1 MKEKAIGHLVKTN
14 PKRTQTKP
22 IFKSDDRRQS
32 TALAMTRIEH
42 LPMGHLRWSIQN
54 RESNKAE
61 NLQKETVQ
69 MFDERLKTAK
79 NIIWGGIAM
88 GVTFELVG
96 LAGLIAGL
104 AGKVG
109 TNTMIFC
116 AVLTLSGAH
125 LPLVAKL
132 LYWGTNIELHVLEEL
147 KQIQLEIAE
156 LAGKNRPADN

>member
-1 MKEKAIGHLVKTN
+1 
-14 PKRTQTKP
+14 
-22 IFKSDDRRQS
+22 
-32 TALAMTRIEH
+32 
-42 LPMGHLRWSIQN
+42 
-54 RESNKAE
+54 
-61 NLQKETVQ
+61 

-79 NIIWGGIAM
+79 NIIWGSVAM
-88 GVTFELVG
+88 GVAFELVG

-132 LYWGTNIELHVLEEL
+132 LYWGTNIELHVLKEL
-147 KQIQLEIAE
+147 KEIQLEIAE
-156 LAGKNRPADN
+156 LAGKNRPAEN

>member
-1 MKEKAIGHLVKTN
+1 MAIFGFTAAGKTN
-14 PKRTQTKP
+14 PNKANFQTE
-22 IFKSDDRRQS
+22 SQS
-32 TALAMTRIEH
+32 GFDIGR
-42 LPMGHLRWSIQN
+42 
-54 RESNKAE
+54 AE

-69 MFDERLKTAK
+69 MFDKRLKTAK
-79 NIIWGGIAM
+79 NIIWGSVAM
-88 GVTFELVG
+88 GVAFELVG

-104 AGKVG
+104 AGKLG

-132 LYWGTNIELHVLEEL
+132 LYAGTNIELHVLKEL

-156 LAGKNRPADN
+156 LAGKNPPAEN

>member
-1 MKEKAIGHLVKTN
+1 MDKLEKELPKALKSQSGFDIG
-14 PKRTQTKP
+14 
-22 IFKSDDRRQS
+22 
-32 TALAMTRIEH
+32 
-42 LPMGHLRWSIQN
+42 
-54 RESNKAE
+54 KAE

-88 GVTFELVG
+88 GVAFELVG

-125 LPLVAKL
+125 IPLVAKL

-156 LAGKNRPADN
+156 LAGKNRPAEN

>member
-1 MKEKAIGHLVKTN
+1 MKTN
-14 PKRTQTKP
+14 PNKANFQTEN
-22 IFKSDDRRQS
+22 QS
-32 TALAMTRIEH
+32 GFDI
-42 LPMGHLRWSIQN
+42 G
-54 RESNKAE
+54 KAE
-61 NLQKETVQ
+61 NLQKEIVQ

-79 NIIWGGIAM
+79 NIIWGGVAM

-104 AGKVG
+104 AGKLG

-125 LPLVAKL
+125 IPLVAKL
-132 LYWGTNIELHVLEEL
+132 LYWGTNIELHVLKEL

-156 LAGKNRPADN
+156 LAGKNPPAED